1 MEWTLA
7 FVIEVLIL
15 QMEKYDASKEC
26 KDKPQTGKK
35 NICKDT
41 TDKGLLSKTHTQR
54 TLQTQQFFKNLT

>member
-35 NICKDT
+35 IFAKTQLTKDCYL
-41 TDKGLLSKTHTQR
+41 KHTHKE
-54 TLQTQQFFKNLT
+54 LFKLNSFLKI